1 MAPGTMTCSRAPMI
15 NMRCFPQQFRCY
27 RHPLL
32 RMHIRHGSP
41 DANVKEITEAACFFR
56 RSIREGPLLAHCGLE
71 WPDQPDPNI
80 RFPPHEGYSAPKCC
94 AIPPRLTLNEASE
107 ATRALGMSAFGA

>member
-1 MAPGTMTCSRAPMI
+1 MI

-32 RMHIRHGSP
+32 RMHIRHGPP

-56 RSIREGPLLAHCGLE
+56 RSIREGPLLAHSGLE
-71 WPDQPDPNI
+71 
-80 RFPPHEGYSAPKCC
+80 RTRLPHRK
-94 AIPPRLTLNEASE
+94 
-107 ATRALGMSAFGA
+107 MSANDPKRT